1 MAIRRLLALAA
12 TLLVA
17 VAVGAPL
24 ARADGGPGPGG
35 GDRGERTEARARGA
49 CPGGG
54 SWDLRL
60 RGEGGSIELDV
71 RVAAGRRVRAGRW
84 RVVVVH
90 ERRIAWRGSPRASST
105 IAGPACA
112 PRLRRAGRPPRAR
125 DPARR
130 RRMRRRGRAAGSPFP
145 SPVIEMAAKIP
156 RGQDAGSPDIWISG
170 RPGHRLAMICRRQI
184 ATGRS

>member
-1 MAIRRLLALAA
+1 MAIRRPLALAA
-12 TLLVA
+12 MLLVA
-17 VAVGAPL
+17 VAGGAPL

-60 RGEGGSIELDV
+60 RGEDGSIALDV

-90 ERRIAWRGSPRASST
+90 ERRIAWRGSPSASST
-105 IAGPACA
+105 M
-112 PRLRRAGRPPRAR
+112 RVRRALPDYDGPDALVVRATPPGGVACVAEAAL
-125 DPARR
+125 PAR
-130 RRMRRRGRAAGSPFP
+130 S
-145 SPVIEMAAKIP
+145 
-156 RGQDAGSPDIWISG
+156 
-170 RPGHRLAMICRRQI
+170 
-184 ATGRS
+184 